1 MENKKIYRPKTYT
14 HIDYEA
20 LVIYA
25 MKFRV
30 SIEQAL
36 RDNNIEIA
44 RSTVVRNI
52 KKLVN
57 NNNSTIALY
66 QNGYVPNMQKRELP
80 EDIKYKIESLDD
92 KPIIKGDELDDVY
105 KKLSIMEE
113 IIKACNGNF
122 AEATRKINSGKTP
135 LGKIRTITHQGLIKD
150 MKYLEIVRKQQRIN
164 RENDK
169 IINDREKE

>member
-66 QNGYVPNMQKRELP
+66 QNGYVPNMQKKNCQKILN
-80 EDIKYKIESLDD
+80 IK
-92 KPIIKGDELDDVY
+92 
-105 KKLSIMEE
+105 
-113 IIKACNGNF
+113 
-122 AEATRKINSGKTP
+122 
-135 LGKIRTITHQGLIKD
+135 
-150 MKYLEIVRKQQRIN
+150 
-164 RENDK
+164 
-169 IINDREKE
+169 